1 MNDRNLIELLNNGFE
16 PELISF
22 EFNIP
27 MEKLDILLKQEQES
41 NKTTTATNNAIVN
54 KAANNMNKLRS
65 NYNKLYT
72 ATTQKENHI
81 SIPKATKSQTNLITQ
96 TTETI
101 SNLFE
106 NYESKTENEKVKIV
120 IESLKALEKILDI
133 PITIEQG
140 KALIN
145 IFPSS
150 ANIPE
155 AAMHVKNHN
164 YDKSIIKLYYNYS
177 KAIDDELSH
186 INDMETLKKLS
197 SSLPASMKR
206 KNIYIDAIDRK
217 LNTKMQNIFRTNA
230 LNKLRNNI
238 SRNIDSVI
246 TSLANGTCNIEKAKE
261 YINEEIKQRTATAP
275 KGRFAL
281 TESQQERTVIHQIRT
296 ALSEKS
302 ELYPITD
309 AQTTMELLN
318 QLSFEKE
325 HNLKSVSENLI
336 TRKKYTDAQKFVG
349 KYIDTSYRKTE
360 QSAIAKA
367 AEKKQ
372 KDIIIAEIGDMILER
387 IKSTPDKHE
396 DAIFLNLLEQ
406 RLKEQKISKI
416 IIKLGKNEDKSRDIT
431 LEDIWYENKKIK

>member
-1 MNDRNLIELLNNGFE
+1 MNDRNLIELLNSGFE

-27 MEKLDILLKQEQES
+27 IEKLNMLIEQEQS
-41 NKTTTATNNAIVN
+41 NKKSTEITN
-54 KAANNMNKLRS
+54 AAVTKTSSNMDKLRS

-72 ATTQKENHI
+72 STTQKENHI
-81 SIPKATKSQTNLITQ
+81 SVPKATKSQTNLITQ

-140 KALIN
+140 KALIS

-150 ANIPE
+150 SNVPE

-177 KAIDDELSH
+177 KAIDGELSH

-217 LNTKMQNIFRTNA
+217 LNSKIQNIFRANA
-230 LNKLRNNI
+230 LSKLRNNI
-238 SRNIDSVI
+238 SSNIDSVI
-246 TSLANGTCNIEKAKE
+246 TSLANGTCDIEKAKT
-261 YINEEIKQRTATAP
+261 YINEEIKQRISTSP

-309 AQTTMELLN
+309 AQTTMDLLY

-325 HNLKSVSENLI
+325 HNLKCVSENLI
-336 TRKKYTDAQKFVG
+336 ARKKYADAQKFIG
-349 KYIDTSYRKTE
+349 KYIDTSYRRTE
-360 QSAIAKA
+360 QSALAKA

-372 KDIIIAEIGDMILER
+372 KDIIIAEIGDMILGR

-396 DAIFLNLLEQ
+396 DAVFLNLLEQ
-406 RLKEQKISKI
+406 KLKEQKISKI
-416 IIKLGKNEDKSRDIT
+416 IIKLGKNEEQSKDIT